1 MKNAICWQQNLYV
14 IIFIKNLSRGYL
26 NIKQRTV
33 RDCFVSR
40 VVLCFLIIINY
51 ISSGIKKRFLT
62 KYEREQTDNF
72 YCRFA
77 PVVFHFKQ
85 TSVNFI

>member
-1 MKNAICWQQNLYV
+1 MKNAICWQQNFYV
-14 IIFIKNLSRGYL
+14 IIFIKNLSQGYL

-51 ISSGIKKRFLT
+51 ISSDI
-62 KYEREQTDNF
+62 
-72 YCRFA
+72 
-77 PVVFHFKQ
+77 
-85 TSVNFI
+85 